1 MASQG
6 FGDGVTHDLGVD
18 ADMILGTDA
27 ATDADDAGRQSDDP
41 HNDDS
46 RDAAPAGTASCAAR
60 AQEGMHVASL
70 RMRHWLSVRWVLVL
84 VCCIVALTLEVF
96 GFNHYFWSTMGYHSI
111 DNPAATVEGK
121 TLVYGKTY
129 ASTSS
134 ITVDIYPGGD
144 ADTFVDVDSIDLS
157 VVMDVQDDG
166 ADVDM
171 QSDRQCALL
180 ETMTV
185 YDEGNSLGYSTD
197 GDNSETIGTPSVS
210 GVRSRLTCPAVP
222 ESMYRP
228 LQSFGKVNHIELQLQ
243 NLASYTIVTFR
254 SVTLN
259 EHVPMRFDILR
270 FLMYFL
276 IFAAVACLLTRKETA
291 MGEFVRGTPS
301 ESGGVGAASGRPRD
315 VNAART
321 TRTQDAQAM
330 TQRQELWF
338 TLVMVAV
345 ILLIAFLQMNG
356 VDDSDTD
363 AEQYG
368 YGNLA
373 QSLLQGRLDLTV
385 STDTSELSSLSNPYD
400 VTSRSAANVTYPWD
414 AAYYGGRFYL
424 YFGIVP
430 ALLLFVPFRML
441 FGADMPL
448 NMAQTCIDAFIVI
461 GTFLLVDELRR
472 RYCPRMPWALF
483 LLVSS
488 VAAMAPSAILMVQ
501 RSAVYFV
508 ALGSGLAFVVW
519 GLWLWVRSVRGV
531 GADGSGLSVW
541 RAAVGSLCMALAVG
555 CRPTM
560 ALYSLLAFP
569 VFWRVLRRPRAN
581 WWRVLAAVA
590 PYVPVAA
597 GLMWYNAARF
607 GSPFEF
613 GAKYQLTSVDVLHQG
628 MQPSRIP
635 LGLWYYLVNPV
646 QFITEFPY
654 TITTDVVTRHGSD
667 MYTEPQMGGAFAV
680 VPLLLVLFVPR
691 VVRRARRSRGLR
703 IWCEAC
709 AVAMASFDA
718 MFGGIIMRYQLDL
731 RLFLVIAAVAAC
743 MEWLQEASLREDS
756 VAALRRYRII
766 AVLCIATLA
775 MCFLTEFCPVDVS
788 PLYAPKNQPLFW
800 FRAWRFFDLVKL

>member
-144 ADTFVDVDSIDLS
+144 DSTFVDVDSLDLS
-157 VVMDVQDDG
+157 LVLDVQDEG

-171 QSDRQCALL
+171 ESDRQCSLL
-180 ETMTV
+180 EAMTV
-185 YDEGNSLGYSTD
+185 YDEGDSTGYSTD
-197 GDNSETIGTPSVS
+197 TSASQTYGTPSVM
-210 GVRSRLTCPAVP
+210 GLTPRLTCPAVP

-228 LQSFGKVNHIELQLQ
+228 LQSFGKVNRISLQLQ
-243 NLASYTIVTFR
+243 NMSSYTIMTVN
-254 SVTLN
+254 SITLN
-259 EHVPMRFDILR
+259 EHVPMRFNVLR
-270 FLMYFL
+270 FLFFFL
-276 IFAAVACLLTRKETA
+276 LFAAAACMLTRKSTTIGVFLAATPE
-291 MGEFVRGTPS
+291 GRGTHGS
-301 ESGGVGAASGRPRD
+301 ARRGDGARD
-315 VNAART
+315 DAANT
-321 TRTQDAQAM
+321 M
-330 TQRQELWF
+330 TQRQEIWF

-345 ILLIAFLQMNG
+345 IAIVAFFQMNA
-356 VDDSDTD
+356 VDDSDTQ
-363 AEQYG
+363 AQQYG

-373 QSLLQGRLDLTV
+373 QSLVQGRLDLSV
-385 STDTSELSSLSNPYD
+385 DSGASAGLMSLANPYD
-400 VTSRSAANVTYPWD
+400 PGLRTSAGVSYPGNT
-414 AAYYGGRFYL
+414 AYFGGTFYL
-424 YFGIVP
+424 YYGIVP
-430 ALLLFVPFRML
+430 ALLLFVPFRLL
-441 FGADMPL
+441 FLGDMPL
-448 NMAQTCIDAFIVI
+448 NMAQTCVDVFLVI
-461 GTFLLVDELRR
+461 GAFLLVNELRTR
-472 RYCPRMPWALF
+472 LCARMPWGLF
-483 LLVSS
+483 LMVAS
-488 VAAMAPSAILMVQ
+488 VAALAPSTALMAA
-501 RSAVYFV
+501 RASDECV
-508 ALGSGLAFVVW
+508 AFGSGLAFVTW
-519 GLWLWVRSVRGV
+519 GLWLWLRSVRGV
-531 GADGSGLSVW
+531 DSRGRGLSVW
-541 RAAVGSLCMALAVG
+541 RAALGSLCMALAVG

-569 VFWRVLRRPRAN
+569 VFWRVLVRPRSN
-581 WWRVLAAVA
+581 WWRVLLAVL

-613 GAKYQLTSVDVLHQG
+613 GTRYQLTVIDVLHQG
-628 MQPSRIP
+628 VHLSRVP
-635 LGLWYYLVNPV
+635 LGLWYYLANPV
-646 QFITEFPY
+646 VFLSEFPY
-654 TITTDVVTRHGSD
+654 TVSTDVTTSYGGDIQVG
-667 MYTEPQMGGAFAV
+667 PQMGGALV
-680 VPLLLVLFVPR
+680 LIPLLVVLLVPR
-691 VVRRARRSRGLR
+691 VVRRAPRSRGLR
-703 IWCEAC
+703 LWCEGC
-709 AVAMASFDA
+709 ALAMASFDA
-718 MFGGIIMRYQLDL
+718 MHDGIIMRDQLDL

-743 MEWLQEASLREDS
+743 MEWLQESAECQDE

-766 AVLCIATLA
+766 AVLCMVTFV
-775 MCFLTEFCPVDVS
+775 MCFLTPFCPFDSV
-788 PLYAPKNQPLFW
+788 PLYMPNERPLFW
-800 FRAWRFFDLVKL
+800 FRAWRFFDLIKL